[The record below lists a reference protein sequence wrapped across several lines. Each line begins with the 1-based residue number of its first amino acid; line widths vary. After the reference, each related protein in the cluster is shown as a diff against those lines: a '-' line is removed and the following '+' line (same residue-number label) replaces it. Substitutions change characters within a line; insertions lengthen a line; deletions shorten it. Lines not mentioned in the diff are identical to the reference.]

1 MNSSQLY
8 DLIELI
14 AATPKKTE
22 KERLLKAADCP
33 ELRRVLKAAYD
44 PTINYYVK
52 KVPNITHKG
61 QGANFDE
68 LPWLVLDSLA
78 KREVTGNEA
87 LDQLEAT
94 MDFMNIKSRELYS
107 RIIKRDLRA
116 GFSVSTIN
124 KVFGKILKEAP
135 YMRCS
140 LLSKVD
146 TSGWDWA
153 GGVFSQ
159 TKLDGMFCNLS
170 VIDSETVVM
179 TSRQGSEFPLD
190 QFNSL
195 WNHMLDHAVYGYQY
209 HGELIVIDTLGNVLP
224 REIGNGIMNSV
235 LKGGVIPEGHYAK
248 FIVWDMVELDVIEGH
263 KKCDEP
269 YHYRYD
275 RVNDLQRAVFFHAA
289 PTRIIH
295 SLDEAYLHYQELLAE
310 GQEGSIIKNPNMLW
324 RDGTS
329 KEQLKLKLEF
339 EVDLKIVGFT
349 QGNGKNANTFGSIS
363 MESSDGL
370 LKVDVSGMSDDLR
383 MYAHLHR
390 DELLD
395 TIATVKAN
403 DITKSS
409 PASLY
414 LPRLVD
420 FRSFEKTEADS
431 FERIVEQREAAKRG
445 GK

>member
-1 MNSSQLY
+1 
-8 DLIELI
+8 
-14 AATPKKTE
+14 
-22 KERLLKAADCP
+22 
-33 ELRRVLKAAYD
+33 
-44 PTINYYVK
+44 
-52 KVPNITHKG
+52 
-61 QGANFDE
+61 
-68 LPWLVLDSLA
+68 
-78 KREVTGNEA
+78 
-87 LDQLEAT
+87 

-146 TSGWDWA
+146 TSGWDWVA
-153 GGVFSQ
+153 GVFSQ
-159 TKLDGMFCNLS
+159 TKMDGMFCNLS
-170 VIDSETVVM
+170 VIDNETVVM
-179 TSRQGSEFPLD
+179 SSRQGTEFPIEGFVDLVEHTLE
-190 QFNSL
+190 FVE
-195 WNHMLDHAVYGYQY
+195 AGYQY
-209 HGELIVIDTLGNVLP
+209 HGELVVIDPKGAVLP
-224 REIGNGIMNSV
+224 REIGNGILNSV
-235 LKGGVIPEGHYAK
+235 LKGGVIPAGHYPK
-248 FIVWDMVELDVIEGH
+248 FIIWDMVHINVISGAVPC
-263 KKCDEP
+263 KVS
-269 YHYRYD
+269 YRE
-275 RVNDLQRAVFFHAA
+275 RLQQLMMTNQSESFEVSK
-289 PTRIIH
+289 TRIIY
-295 SLDEAYLHYQELLAE
+295 SLDEAYQHYQELLAE

-390 DELLD
+390 DDLLD

-420 FRSFEKTEADS
+420 FRSFEKSEADS
-431 FERIVEQREAAKRG
+431 FERIVEQLEAAKRG

>member
-1 MNSSQLY
+1 MKSSQIY

-14 AATPKKTE
+14 AASPKKTE
-22 KERLLKAADCP
+22 KERLLKEADCP
-33 ELRRVLKAAYD
+33 ELRRVLVACYN
-44 PTINYYVK
+44 PRINYYVK
-52 KVPNITHKG
+52 KVPSSGVHQNE
-61 QGANFDE
+61 NFSD
-68 LPWLVLDSLA
+68 LTWLMLDSLS
-78 KREVTGNEA
+78 KRDVTGNEA

-94 MDFMNIKSRELYS
+94 LDFLNTKSKELLA

-124 KVFGKILKEAP
+124 KCFPKIVDEVP

-146 TSGWDWA
+146 TSGWGW
-153 GGVFSQ
+153 GTGVFSQ

-170 VIDSETVVM
+170 VIDNETVVM
-179 TSRQGSEFPLD
+179 TSRQGTEFPIEEFVDLVEHMSEF
-190 QFNSL
+190 
-195 WNHMLDHAVYGYQY
+195 AEAGYQY
-209 HGELIVIDTLGNVLP
+209 HGELVVIDTEGNVLP
-224 REIGNGIMNSV
+224 REIGNGMFNSV
-235 LKGGVIPEGHYAK
+235 LKGGVIPDGHYPK
-248 FIVWDMVELDVIEGH
+248 FIVWDMVELDVIEGR
-263 KKCDEP
+263 KKSDKP

-275 RVNDLQRAVFFHAA
+275 RVNEIQRAVFFHAA

-295 SLDEAYLHYQELLAE
+295 SLDEAYQHYRELLE
-310 GQEGSIIKNPNMLW
+310 QGQEGSIIKNPNMLW

-390 DELLD
+390 DELLG

-420 FRSFEKTEADS
+420 FRSFEKSEADS
-431 FERIVEQREAAKRG
+431 FDQIVEQRENAKRG

>member
-14 AATPKKTE
+14 AASPKKTD
-22 KERLLKAADCP
+22 KERLLKEADCP
-33 ELRRVLKAAYD
+33 ELRRVLVAAYD
-44 PTINYYVK
+44 PRLNYYIK
-52 KVPNITHKG
+52 NVPSSSVHQNE
-61 QGANFDE
+61 NFSD
-68 LPWLVLDSLA
+68 LTWLMLDSLA

-94 MDFMNIKSRELYS
+94 LDFLNAKSKELLA

-116 GFSVSTIN
+116 GFSESTIN
-124 KVFGKILKEAP
+124 KVFGKIIEATP

-146 TSGWDWA
+146 TSNWDWVA
-153 GGVFSQ
+153 GVFSQ
-159 TKLDGMFCNLS
+159 TKFDGMFCNLS
-170 VIDSETVVM
+170 VIDDATVVM

-209 HGELIVIDTLGNVLP
+209 HGELVVIGPEGNVLP
-224 REIGNGIMNSV
+224 REIGNGILNSV

-248 FIVWDMVELDVIEGH
+248 FIVWDMVELDVIEGR
-263 KKCDEP
+263 KKSDKP

-275 RVNDLQRAVFFHAA
+275 CVNEIQRAVFFHAA
-289 PTRIIH
+289 PTRILH
-295 SLDEAYLHYQELLAE
+295 SLDEAYQHYRELLE
-310 GQEGSIIKNPNMLW
+310 QGQEGSIIKNPNMLW

-329 KEQLKLKLEF
+329 KDQLKLKLEF
-339 EVDLKIVGFT
+339 EVDLKITGFT
-349 QGNGKNANTFGSIS
+349 QGNGKNASTFGSIS

-390 DELLD
+390 DELLG

-414 LPRLVD
+414 LPRLSE
-420 FRSFEKTEADS
+420 FRLDKTEADS
-431 FERIVEQREAAKRG
+431 FDQIVEQRESAKRG

>member
-22 KERLLKAADCP
+22 KERLLKEADCP
-33 ELRRVLKAAYD
+33 ELRRVLKMAYD
-44 PTINYYVK
+44 PTINYYIK
-52 KVPNITHKG
+52 KVPSSGVHQNE
-61 QGANFDE
+61 NFSD
-68 LPWLVLDSLA
+68 LTWLMLDSLA
-78 KREVTGNEA
+78 RREVTGNEA
-87 LDQLEAT
+87 LDNLEAT
-94 MDFMNIKSRELYS
+94 LDFLNLKSKELLT

-124 KVFGKILKEAP
+124 KVFPKLVREVP

-153 GGVFSQ
+153 GGIFSQ
-159 TKLDGMFCNLS
+159 TKLDGMFCNIS
-170 VIDSETVVM
+170 VVDSDTIVM
-179 TSRQGSEFPLD
+179 TSRQGTEFPIEDFVDLTEHILT
-190 QFNSL
+190 F
-195 WNHMLDHAVYGYQY
+195 AEAGYQY
-209 HGELIVIDTLGNVLP
+209 HGELVMIDTEGNVLP
-224 REIGNGIMNSV
+224 REIGNGIFNSV
-235 LKGGVIPEGHYAK
+235 LKGGVIPAGHYPK
-248 FIVWDMVELDVIEGH
+248 YIVWDMVELEVVEGR
-263 KKCDEP
+263 KKCNTP
-269 YHYRYD
+269 YCDRYD
-275 RVNDLQRAVFFHAA
+275 CVNEIQRAVFFHAA
-289 PTRIIH
+289 PTRILH
-295 SLDEAYLHYQELLAE
+295 SLDEAYQHYQELLAE

-363 MESSDGL
+363 MKSSDGL

-390 DELLD
+390 EELLD

-420 FRSFEKTEADS
+420 FRSFEKTVADTLD
-431 FERIVEQREAAKRG
+431 EIIAQRDNAK
-445 GK
+445 KT

>member
-1 MNSSQLY
+1 MNSSQIY
-8 DLIELI
+8 DLLELI
-14 AATPKKTE
+14 AASPKKTD
-22 KERLLKAADCP
+22 KERLLKEADCP
-33 ELRRVLKAAYD
+33 ELRRVLVATYN
-44 PTINYYVK
+44 PRLNYYIK
-52 KVPNITHKG
+52 KVPSSVICQNE
-61 QGANFDE
+61 NFSD
-68 LPWLVLDSLA
+68 LTWLMLDSLA
-78 KREVTGNEA
+78 KREVTGHEA

-94 MDFMNIKSRELYS
+94 LDFLNLKSKELLT

-124 KVFGKILKEAP
+124 KVFKGLIPETP

-146 TSGWDWA
+146 TSGWDWDK
-153 GGVFSQ
+153 GIFSQ
-159 TKLDGMFCNLS
+159 TKLDGMFCNIS
-170 VIDSETVVM
+170 VVDEDTVVM
-179 TSRQGSEFPLD
+179 TSRQGTEFPIEEFYDLVE
-190 QFNSL
+190 
-195 WNHMLDHAVYGYQY
+195 HMLTFSEAGYQY
-209 HGELIVIDTLGNVLP
+209 HGELVVIDTKGNVLP
-224 REIGNGIMNSV
+224 REIGNGIFNSV
-235 LKGGVIPEGHYAK
+235 LKGGSIPAGHYPK
-248 FIVWDMVELDVIEGH
+248 FVAWDMIELDVINGL
-263 KKCDEP
+263 KKCETSYWKRLRQLNLVDPSDCFE
-269 YHYRYD
+269 
-275 RVNDLQRAVFFHAA
+275 VSK
-289 PTRIIH
+289 TRIIH
-295 SLDEAYLHYQELLAE
+295 SLDEAYQHYQELLAE

-390 DELLD
+390 EELLD

-414 LPRLVD
+414 LPRLVE
-420 FRSFEKTEADS
+420 FRLDKTEADS
-431 FERIVEQREAAKRG
+431 FERIVEQLESAKRG
-445 GK
+445 G

>member
-1 MNSSQLY
+1 MNSSQIY

-14 AATPKKTE
+14 AASPKKTD

-33 ELRRVLKAAYD
+33 ELRRVLVAAYD
-44 PTINYYVK
+44 PRLNYYIK
-52 KVPNITHKG
+52 KVPSSSVRQNE
-61 QGANFDE
+61 NFSDFT
-68 LPWLVLDSLA
+68 WLMLDSLA

-94 MDFMNIKSRELYS
+94 LDFLNLKSKELLS
-107 RIIKRDLRA
+107 RIIRRDLRA

-124 KVFGKILKEAP
+124 KVFKGLVPETP

-146 TSGWDWA
+146 TSGWDWVA
-153 GGVFSQ
+153 GVFSQ

-170 VIDSETVVM
+170 VIDSDTIVM

-209 HGELIVIDTLGNVLP
+209 HGELVVIDTLGNVLP
-224 REIGNGIMNSV
+224 REIGNGILNSV

-248 FIVWDMVELDVIEGH
+248 FIVWDMVELDVIEGR
-263 KKCDEP
+263 KKSDKP

-275 RVNDLQRAVFFHAA
+275 CVNEIQRDVFFHAA

-295 SLDEAYLHYQELLAE
+295 SLEEAYQHYQELLAE
-310 GQEGSIIKNPNMLW
+310 GQEGSIIKNPSMLW

-420 FRSFEKTEADS
+420 FRSFEKIVADTLD
-431 FERIVEQREAAKRG
+431 EIIAQRDNAKRQC
-445 GK
+445 

>member
-1 MNSSQLY
+1 MNSTQLY

-22 KERLLKAADCP
+22 KERLLKEADCP
-33 ELRRVLKAAYD
+33 ELRRVLVACYN
-44 PTINYYVK
+44 PRINYYVK
-52 KVPNITHKG
+52 KVPSSGVHQNE
-61 QGANFDE
+61 NFSD
-68 LPWLVLDSLA
+68 LTWLMLDSLS
-78 KREVTGNEA
+78 KRDVTGNEA

-94 MDFMNIKSRELYS
+94 LDFLNTKSKELLA

-124 KVFGKILKEAP
+124 KCFPKLIGETP

-146 TSGWDWA
+146 TSGWDWVA
-153 GGVFSQ
+153 GVLSQ

-179 TSRQGSEFPLD
+179 TTRQGTEFPLD
-190 QFNSL
+190 QFSEL
-195 WNHMLDHAVYGYQY
+195 FRQAVTFFAYGYQY
-209 HGELIVIDTLGNVLP
+209 HGELIVLDSDDNVLP
-224 REIGNGIMNSV
+224 REIGNGMLNSV
-235 LKGGVIPEGHYAK
+235 LKGGVIPKGHYVK
-248 FIVWDMVELDVIEGH
+248 FIAWDMVDLDVIEGNA
-263 KKCDEP
+263 KCDNP
-269 YHYRYD
+269 YH
-275 RVNDLQRAVFFHAA
+275 QRLSHLSSLRQSDSFEVSK
-289 PTRIIH
+289 TRIIY
-295 SLDEAYLHYQELLAE
+295 SLDEAYQHYQELLAE

-339 EVDLKIVGFT
+339 EVDLKITGFT

-390 DELLD
+390 DELLG

-420 FRSFEKTEADS
+420 FRSFEKSEADS
-431 FERIVEQREAAKRG
+431 FERIVEQRENAKRG
-445 GK
+445 G

>member
-22 KERLLKAADCP
+22 KERLLKESDCP

-44 PTINYYVK
+44 PTLNYYIK
-52 KVPNITHKG
+52 KVPSSGVYQNE
-61 QGANFDE
+61 NFSD
-68 LPWLVLDSLA
+68 LTWLMLDSLA

-87 LDQLEAT
+87 LDNLEAT
-94 MDFMNIKSRELYS
+94 LDFLNLKSKELLS

-124 KVFGKILKEAP
+124 KVFKDLIPETP

-146 TSGWDWA
+146 TNKWDWQK
-153 GGVFSQ
+153 GVFSQ
-159 TKLDGMFCNLS
+159 TKFDGMFCN
-170 VIDSETVVM
+170 VTVLDGMVLL
-179 TSRQGSEFPLD
+179 TSRQGSEFPIEEFIDLAE
-190 QFNSL
+190 
-195 WNHMLDHAVYGYQY
+195 HMLEFAEVGYQY
-209 HGELIVIDTLGNVLP
+209 HGELLVIDTNGNVLP
-224 REIGNGIMNSV
+224 REIGNGILNSV
-235 LKGGVIPEGHYAK
+235 LKGGVIPAGHYVK
-248 FIVWDMVELDVIEGH
+248 FIAWDMVELDVVEDK
-263 KKCDEP
+263 KKCDKE
-269 YHYRYD
+269 YWKRL
-275 RVNDLQRAVFFHAA
+275 RQLNQVQQSQVFEVSK
-289 PTRIIH
+289 TRMLH
-295 SLDEAYLHYQELLAE
+295 NLDEAYAHYQELLAE

-349 QGNGKNANTFGSIS
+349 QGNGKNASTFGSIS

-395 TIATVKAN
+395 TITTVKAN

-420 FRSFEKTEADS
+420 FRSFEKSEADS
-431 FERIVEQREAAKRG
+431 FDMIVEQREAAKRG

>member
-1 MNSSQLY
+1 MNSSQIY

-14 AATPKKTE
+14 AASPKKTE
-22 KERLLKAADCP
+22 KERLLKESDCP
-33 ELRRVLKAAYD
+33 ELREVLRAAYNPMD
-44 PTINYYVK
+44 NYYIK
-52 KVPNITHKG
+52 KVPSAPHGKEN
-61 QGANFDE
+61 
-68 LPWLVLDSLA
+68 LCDSGYEILYA
-78 KREVTGNEA
+78 LSSRQITGNEA
-87 LDQLEAT
+87 LGYV
-94 MDFMNIKSRELYS
+94 ELYLNKLNLKS
-107 RIIKRDLRA
+107 QELLTRIIKRDLRA

-124 KVFGKILKEAP
+124 KVFKGLVPETP

-146 TSGWDWA
+146 TSGWDWVA
-153 GGVFSQ
+153 GVFSQ
-159 TKLDGMFCNLS
+159 TKLDGMFCNIS
-170 VIDSETVVM
+170 VVDEDTVVM
-179 TSRQGSEFPLD
+179 TSRQGTEFPVEEFSDLAE
-190 QFNSL
+190 
-195 WNHMLDHAVYGYQY
+195 HMLTLSEAGYQY
-209 HGELIVIDTLGNVLP
+209 HGEVIVIDTEGNVLP
-224 REIGNGIMNSV
+224 REIGNGILNSV

-289 PTRIIH
+289 PTRILH
-295 SLDEAYLHYQELLAE
+295 SLDEAYQHYQELLAE

-370 LKVDVSGMSDDLR
+370 LKVDVSGISDDLR

-445 GK
+445 EK